1 MPASWLPSAAVLRS
15 SWHTPG
21 LRWWQLVLL
30 APLLAAVVAEAA
42 PPAADSA
49 QGAKPAEP
57 AKPAAQTTPA
67 SAVAE
72 TDPAAQAVDDGSV
85 HYEWSTTQPA
95 PGERVWLRMS
105 YQNTSAEP
113 VQVPADL
120 LTRASI
126 EVDYVRPGD
135 RRGMAG
141 RGFLHMAGPLTPT
154 GSVAWVTLPP
164 DATLERFVDL
174 GAETSACAG
183 GCKVGR
189 YRVYVWSQSRRWSG
203 ATPDQVEP
211 LVPHLEHSF
220 AIEART
226 LPVAGH
232 GALVATLQRVKW
244 QRPGVLLGQ
253 VRLRNQSKLAMWVLR
268 PEAGFATC
276 WLRWQV
282 GQEAQTSQTLMAAG
296 GQSDWQQEEA
306 VLLQPGQQVVLPA
319 RCEVDAAVAPAGAKD
334 VSVQF
339 WLSPRSRF
347 SPLTAV
353 AVPHFWSEV
362 LLSTLL
368 PLPPAPR

>member
-1 MPASWLPSAAVLRS
+1 
-15 SWHTPG
+15 
-21 LRWWQLVLL
+21 
-30 APLLAAVVAEAA
+30 
-42 PPAADSA
+42 
-49 QGAKPAEP
+49 
-57 AKPAAQTTPA
+57 
-67 SAVAE
+67 
-72 TDPAAQAVDDGSV
+72 VDDGSV
-85 HYEWSTTQPA
+85 HFEWSTTQPA

-105 YQNTSAEP
+105 YQNTSNEP

-120 LTRASI
+120 LTRASV
-126 EVDYVRPGD
+126 EVDYVAPGD

-141 RGFLHMAGPLTPT
+141 RGFLQLAGPLTPT
-154 GSVAWVTLPP
+154 GSVQWLTLPP

-174 GAETSACAG
+174 GTETAVCAA

-211 LVPHLEHSF
+211 LLPHLEHSF
-220 AIEART
+220 VIEART
-226 LPVAGH
+226 LPVAGP

-244 QRPGVLLGQ
+244 ARPGVLLGQ

-276 WLRWQV
+276 WLRWQA

-319 RCEVDAAVAPAGAKD
+319 RCELDVSTVPAGAKD
-334 VSVQF
+334 VAVQF

-353 AVPHFWSEV
+353 AVPHYWNEV
-362 LLSTLL
+362 LLTTLL
-368 PLPPAPR
+368 PLPAAPH